1 MGQRWLLVK
10 HEMDKECPTVR
21 ELAKSFDRTNMSTEW
36 TGWAYNSSY
45 LSTIPT
51 DSQVIESWHNAVK
64 ANSCIK
70 TNRVS
75 AAQVRPVTVTNN

>member
-51 DSQVIESWHNAVK
+51 DSQVIESSHNAVK
-64 ANSCIK
+64 ANSRIK

-75 AAQVRPVTVTNN
+75 AAQVRPVTLTNN